1 MASRREKF
9 CNIGKAGMVALLLL
23 SFLCNSLAVDTLAAN
38 MEPGSAR
45 ETAAGMEPGSADEA
59 VPGKTAAS
67 GKKPGVV
74 SPDNGKKPPA
84 NWKNV
89 WRRVGDKEYYYNKN
103 GKCTRIY
110 NRKTGKCQK
119 YSDGKMRTVKKDIC
133 RLRNGKLYYFDSKG
147 VRVTKK
153 GWKKVSAKKYIQIK
167 KGGYV
172 TAKMERSGEIWKF
185 FEYNYKKNKWKKLKN
200 TWRIVNNCQYYFN
213 KKGNCIRTYQIKS
226 QKCKEYKNGRMRPVK
241 KDMRKLRNGR
251 LYYFSA
257 KGVRVTKKG
266 WKKASRKL
274 YIQVGKAKWVT
285 AKMQNTKG
293 GWQYYQYNYHKK
305 KWIKRKTVWLSVEK
319 KKYYFG
325 GSGKCERMYN
335 TVTQKCYDFSEGR
348 PKLVKNDVREVDG
361 KEYYFGDTGVRVCE
375 AGMYM
380 TCQGGLIYVEADGS
394 VSRRISGQILSC
406 SMVNGK
412 VASCRVKDGV
422 FMCYYNGNAD
432 PRRRIDT
439 SRPMV
444 ALTYDDGPSQ
454 YTPEILDVL
463 RQYSSVATFF
473 VVGQRVPGYADIVR
487 NAYEMGCEIGNHTY
501 SHQTLTKVGV
511 PQIQSQIGATNS
523 AVQNVTGTAP
533 VIMRPPGGGQNETVR
548 SAVGMP
554 LILWSIDT
562 LDWKTKN
569 AASTQAAV
577 LGKVRDGDIVLMH
590 DLYSQTAAASRV
602 IIPELL
608 TRGYQ
613 LVTVSEL
620 SDCRGAMAG
629 GGVYSAF
636 R

>member
-1 MASRREKF
+1 MVSRREKLR
-9 CNIGKAGMVALLLL
+9 NLGKMGVVTLLLL
-23 SFLCNSLAVDTLAAN
+23 SLLCNTLAADTLAAGKKQ
-38 MEPGSAR
+38 ESAK
-45 ETAAGMEPGSADEA
+45 EAVLENAAAAGNQP
-59 VPGKTAAS
+59 K
-67 GKKPGVV
+67 VV
-74 SPDNGKKPPA
+74 SPGNGNQNTT
-84 NWKNV
+84 NWRNV
-89 WRRVGDKEYYYNKN
+89 WRRVGEKEYYYNKN

-110 NRKTGKCQK
+110 DRKTGKCQK
-119 YSDGKMRTVKKDIC
+119 YSDGKMRAVKKDMC
-133 RLRNGKLYYFDSKG
+133 RLRDGKLYYFDGKG

-167 KGGYV
+167 KSGYV
-172 TAKMERSGEIWKF
+172 TAKMEKTGEIWRF
-185 FEYNYKKNKWKKLKN
+185 FEYNYKKNKWKKLKD
-200 TWRIVNNCQYYFN
+200 TWRIVDNCQYYFN

-226 QKCKEYKNGRMRPVK
+226 QKCREYKNGKMRPVK

-257 KGVRVTKKG
+257 KGVRVTEKG
-266 WKKASRKL
+266 WKKSSGKL

-293 GWQYYQYNYHKK
+293 GWNYYKYDYRKK
-305 KWIKRKTVWLSVEK
+305 KWVKQKKTWLSVEK
-319 KKYYFG
+319 KKYYFD
-325 GSGKCERMYN
+325 GSGKCLRMYN
-335 TVTQKCYDFSEGR
+335 TVSRKCYDFSRGK
-348 PKLVKNDVREVDG
+348 PKLVKNDVREVAG
-361 KEYYFGDTGVRVCE
+361 KEYYFGADGVRVSE

-380 TCQGGLIYVEADGS
+380 TCQGSLIYAAANGAVTK
-394 VSRRISGQILSC
+394 RIFGQILSC
-406 SMVNGK
+406 SMANGK

-422 FMCYYNGNAD
+422 FMCYYSGNAE

-444 ALTYDDGPSQ
+444 ALTYDDGPSR

-463 RQYSSVATFF
+463 RQYNSVATFF
-473 VVGQRVPGYADIVR
+473 VVGQNVPGHADIVR
-487 NAYEMGCEIGNHTY
+487 SAYQMGCEIGNHTY
-501 SHQTLTKVGV
+501 SHQILTKVGV

-533 VIMRPPGGGQNETVR
+533 VIMRPPGGGHNATVR

-554 LILWSIDT
+554 LIMWSIDT
-562 LDWKTKN
+562 LDWKTRN

-577 LGKVRDGDIVLMH
+577 LGKVSDGDIVLMH

-608 TRGYQ
+608 RRGYQ

-629 GGVYSAF
+629 GGVYTAF